1 LAVPSTPLGL
11 RQIRELRHAY
21 RSRNEHSGISLAM
34 GLISHVRL
42 EKGKMTLHL
51 GIQVKHIAALE

>member
-1 LAVPSTPLGL
+1 
-11 RQIRELRHAY
+11 
-21 RSRNEHSGISLAM
+21 M
-34 GLISHVRL
+34 GVISHVRL